1 MRRAATVRA
10 PALTPAIRYC
20 PSDPDV
26 APSRVP
32 STSMATWAS
41 GPPERPSVTR
51 PMIVPRASCAA
62 SAGATATINAA
73 TSKPAGH
80 IPVLR
85 QGGCITELREWW
97 FGGERMPA
105 RRDAPG
111 EEGRN
116 AESDDRFP
124 RLRREC
130 VGDQQA
136 GRDREEN
143 GRDRVERR
151 QERARAFG
159 IIATG
164 AEH

>member
-10 PALTPAIRYC
+10 PALTTAIRYC

-73 TSKPAGH
+73 TSKPADH
-80 IPVLR
+80 VPVLR

-97 FGGERMPA
+97 FGGGRMPA

-111 EEGRN
+111 EKGRN
-116 AESDDRFP
+116 AECDDRESDERFP
-124 RLRREC
+124 RLRRQC

-136 GRDREEN
+136 GGDREEHR
-143 GRDRVERR
+143 RDGVERR
-151 QERARAFG
+151 EERTRA
-159 IIATG
+159 
-164 AEH
+164 